1 MKPLHKVLL
10 PAIMI
15 VLLCNCEKEDPF
27 VEFADDEFLDLL
39 ISRGIDVNEDGKISY
54 DEAEAVLILNISY
67 ESLKDVSGI
76 QAFKNMETLICD
88 MNLLTTLDVSNMKN
102 LVYLN
107 CSLNDLTYAWILG
120 VLYN

>member
-1 MKPLHKVLL
+1 
-10 PAIMI
+10 MI
-15 VLLCNCEKEDPF
+15 VLLCNCEKGDPF
-27 VEFADDEFLDLL
+27 VKFADDEFLDLL

-54 DEAEAVLILNISY
+54 DEAEAVHILNISY

-76 QAFKNMETLICD
+76 QAFKNVDTLICD

-107 CSLNDLTYAWILG
+107 CYMNNLTSLDIGGNIQLRT
-120 VLYN
+120 